1 MTVYLAFPKRPGRT
15 MSMSLV
21 STIKATVDSTMLT
34 EVYYA
39 ETPKVED
46 YVDENGVRTTVEY
59 IINDEGKKVKVCSI

>member
-1 MTVYLAFPKRPGRT
+1 
-15 MSMSLV
+15 MSLV

-59 IINDEGKKVKVCSI
+59 IINDEGKKVKVSYRASPGVHDLLRSPLIV